1 MKNILKGLGIVF
13 LIVVVLIIGGIAFI
27 IFKFA
32 TAEPEIMTP
41 EDYETTVNTGGTI
54 EATYLAHG
62 THDISYFEEAKQ
74 RFEALTEQEQE
85 QFKAFPIGKFLIEE
99 MI

>member
-1 MKNILKGLGIVF
+1 MLLLSAVLKAKNGILL
-13 LIVVVLIIGGIAFI
+13 LD
-27 IFKFA
+27 
-32 TAEPEIMTP
+32 E
-41 EDYETTVNTGGTI
+41 
-54 EATYLAHG
+54 
-62 THDISYFEEAKQ
+62 FEEAKQ